1 MDKQFFK
8 MSHYNSVTLLKDGQ
22 MYQKDYLS
30 LIKNAKKTIHLQTY
44 IFMIDDFGTLVREE
58 LIAASKHG
66 VKIYLLL
73 DSIGSRLLDLKSEKK
88 LREAGVIVERFNK
101 IQFIW
106 PYSWGRRLHHKI
118 LLVDDKFCIIGGI
131 NVQGVTPSSE
141 TTQQLDF
148 ALLIKGPVLTKL
160 TLYCQFLFLKSSR
173 KKIHF
178 AHHKRPEILQD
189 FKGVDCKILINDW
202 VYRRWQISRQ
212 YAHLTKKAK
221 NEITIINSYF
231 FPRKIFMKQLVEAAA
246 RGVRVRLILPK
257 FSDWSKYIL
266 ASEFLYSYFL
276 KNGVEIYLWKNSILH
291 GKLATIDGKFT
302 TVGSFNLN
310 YTSYQQNLE
319 MNVNIYSKTFT
330 QDVQKEIEWI
340 IENGCEKLDA
350 KIFIEK
356 ATYTKRFERFFYYI
370 VLAVIAN
377 FSIALTYQENS
388 KYPSKVTNQIRI
400 GSSMV
405 FFLLGVM
412 GILYSFL
419 PSMTLILLGLILLIQ
434 QLFLNKKRQ
443 GP

>member
-8 MSHYNSVTLLKDGQ
+8 MSHHNSVTLLKDGQ

-44 IFMIDDFGTLVREE
+44 IFMIDDFGILVRDE
-58 LIAASKHG
+58 LIAASERG

-73 DSIGSRLLDLKSEKK
+73 DSIGSRLLDLKSENK

-106 PYSWGRRLHHKI
+106 PQSWGRRLHHKI
-118 LLVDDKFCIIGGI
+118 LLIDEEFCIIGGI
-131 NVQGVTPSSE
+131 NVQGVTPSS
-141 TTQQLDF
+141 TKTQQLDF
-148 ALLIKGPVLTKL
+148 ALLIKGPVLSKL
-160 TLYCQFLFLKSSR
+160 TLYCQFLFFKSSH

-178 AHHKRPEILQD
+178 AHHKRPETLQD

-291 GKLATIDGKFT
+291 GKIATIDGKFT

-340 IENGCEKLDA
+340 IENGCEKLDP

-356 ATYTKRFERFFYYI
+356 ATFIKRFERFFYYI
-370 VLAVIAN
+370 VLAFIAN

-388 KYPSKVTNQIRI
+388 KSPSKVANKIRI

-405 FFLLGVM
+405 FLLLGAM

-419 PSMTLILLGLILLIQ
+419 PSIILILLGFILLIQ